1 MAIFE
6 YGGYKI
12 DIDEEITK
20 KYLARNKS
28 EIKPEYIN
36 LIDYTRRIMT
46 KAEKAYF
53 DFLPFDISSL
63 ELTDSYVHDNKWEG
77 FFLYI
82 CNR

>member
-6 YGGYKI
+6 YDGYKI
-12 DIDEEITK
+12 DIDEEATK

-36 LIDYTRRIMT
+36 LIEYTRRIMT

-53 DFLPFDISSL
+53 AF
-63 ELTDSYVHDNKWEG
+63 
-77 FFLYI
+77 
-82 CNR
+82 